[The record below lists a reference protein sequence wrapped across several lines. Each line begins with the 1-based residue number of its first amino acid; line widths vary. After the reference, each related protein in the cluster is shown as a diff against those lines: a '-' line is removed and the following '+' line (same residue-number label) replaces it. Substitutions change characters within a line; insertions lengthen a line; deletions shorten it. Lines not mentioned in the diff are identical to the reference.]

1 MLWETDYVLRDEAE
15 PSIES
20 QGPWKEVT
28 TYSEGAGESISGK
41 IRCLVMKMRW
51 ESPGKE
57 AHFWKKKDIKKW
69 IK

>member
-1 MLWETDYVLRDEAE
+1 MLRDEAE

-41 IRCLVMKMRW
+41 IRFLVMKMQW

-57 AHFWKKKDIKKW
+57 GHFWKKRYKEMDQVSQQNRT
-69 IK
+69 